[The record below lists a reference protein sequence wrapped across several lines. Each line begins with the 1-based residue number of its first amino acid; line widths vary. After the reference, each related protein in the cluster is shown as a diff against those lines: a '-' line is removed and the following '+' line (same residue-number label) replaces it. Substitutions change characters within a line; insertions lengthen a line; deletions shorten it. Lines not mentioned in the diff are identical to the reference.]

1 MESKTS
7 CLINSSRRFAAKAFA
22 SASSASTDWSFPRL
36 SASADFGSSSVGFSS
51 GFSSIVAFFSVMVL
65 GFSSGLG
72 MASGTSPLAISS
84 GLAYPSSANKS
95 SPSTMMMPSC
105 AFCKDCFSSSSME
118 TLLQSSSGI
127 SITSVWPSDLLRIL
141 WAESSLS
148 GFSQWFIMASKN
160 SVTPAALEQ
169 QMRMRPPIN
178 KDRPYKFKTHLVNG
192 ISRERLMGNSTMV
205 DWAALRDGLSPE
217 SIRSTPARRRAWEK
231 KIFTA
236 HESWCMATGFTGM
249 LSIDRSFHTFKEA
262 LVVEHMTRTV
272 INMHAWV
279 LNTPQKIHE
288 LHWCWIQAW
297 AFKKLM
303 PGGLTTLVW
312 EQWKSATMT
321 MRR

>member
-1 MESKTS
+1 MHYTNFENQFPWKAKQVAWSTPLDASRPKHSHQHPPHRQTDPFHGCQHQQTS
-7 CLINSSRRFAAKAFA
+7 APHGLFLRFLLDRGF
-22 SASSASTDWSFPRL
+22 L
-36 SASADFGSSSVGFSS
+36 LGHGVGF
-51 GFSSIVAFFSVMVL
+51 L
-65 GFSSGLG
+65 LGLG
-72 MASGTSPLAISS
+72 HGFGNLAIGNFLGVSVS
-84 GLAYPSSANKS
+84 IIRQNKS

-178 KDRPYKFKTHLVNG
+178 KDRPKFKTYLVNG

-231 KIFTA
+231 KILHCPWIMVYGNRVHGHAEHRSKFPHLQGSVGCWTHDKNSYKHA
-236 HESWCMATGFTGM
+236 CM
-249 LSIDRSFHTFKEA
+249 SS
-262 LVVEHMTRTV
+262 
-272 INMHAWV
+272 
-279 LNTPQKIHE
+279 
-288 LHWCWIQAW
+288 
-297 AFKKLM
+297 
-303 PGGLTTLVW
+303 
-312 EQWKSATMT
+312 
-321 MRR
+321 